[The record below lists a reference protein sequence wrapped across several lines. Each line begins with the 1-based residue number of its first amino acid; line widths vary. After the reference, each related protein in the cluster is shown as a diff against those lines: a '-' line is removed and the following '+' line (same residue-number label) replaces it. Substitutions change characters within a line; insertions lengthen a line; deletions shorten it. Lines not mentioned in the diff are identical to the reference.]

1 LRAAQSAANPMG
13 VRQIE
18 PGPQAEDAWMC
29 DVGEVAR
36 ATLRYSCGSW
46 YLSANIGKP
55 RAFL

>member
-1 LRAAQSAANPMG
+1 MG